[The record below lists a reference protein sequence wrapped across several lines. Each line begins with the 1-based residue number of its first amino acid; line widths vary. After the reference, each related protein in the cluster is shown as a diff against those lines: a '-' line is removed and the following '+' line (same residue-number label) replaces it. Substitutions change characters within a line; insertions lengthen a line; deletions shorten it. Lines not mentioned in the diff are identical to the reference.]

1 MHALSHPLGALYD
14 AHHGTLNAIV
24 MPYVLQANRSAIES
38 RIARLARYIGLDD
51 TGFDGFLNWV
61 LALRSEIGIPNDLSA
76 LGIDDAQAERVG
88 QMAVQDPSAGT
99 NPISYTA
106 EQYRTVFLEALTGKP
121 RQGSA

>member
-1 MHALSHPLGALYD
+1 MHAVSHPLGALYD

-38 RIARLARYIGLDD
+38 RIARLARYIGLGDS
-51 TGFDGFLNWV
+51 GFDGFLNWV
-61 LALRSEIGIPNDLSA
+61 LTLRSEIGIPDNLSA
-76 LGIDDAQAERVG
+76 LDIDDAQAERVG

-106 EQYRTVFLEALTGKP
+106 EQYRTIFLEALTGKP
-121 RQGSA
+121 HQDSA